1 MRASFWAI
9 LRTLSFHISCAV
21 SAVLAVIAVFK
32 TAETA
37 ITAVYVFV
45 FFLNK
50 QIRITDSFSIDYA
63 DLLCCLITLS
73 PHSYGLLAL
82 CP

>member
-1 MRASFWAI
+1 MRASFWAT

-32 TAETA
+32 TAITA

-63 DLLCCLITLS
+63 DLPYCFITTL
-73 PHSYGLLAL
+73 PHSYGFLAF

>member
-1 MRASFWAI
+1 MRASFRAI
-9 LRTLSFHISCAV
+9 LCTLSFHISCAV
-21 SAVLAVIAVFK
+21 SAVIAVF
-32 TAETA
+32 ETA

-63 DLLCCLITLS
+63 DLLYCLITLS
-73 PHSYGLLAL
+73 PHSHGLLTL

>member
-9 LRTLSFHISCAV
+9 LCTLSFHISCAV
-21 SAVLAVIAVFK
+21 SAVIAVIAVFE
-32 TAETA
+32 TAITA

-73 PHSYGLLAL
+73 PHSHGLLTL

>member
-9 LRTLSFHISCAV
+9 LCTLSFHISCAV

-32 TAETA
+32 TAITA
-37 ITAVYVFV
+37 IYVFV

-63 DLLCCLITLS
+63 DFLCCLITLS
-73 PHSYGLLAL
+73 PHSHGLLAL

>member
-1 MRASFWAI
+1 MRASFWAT

-50 QIRITDSFSIDYA
+50 QICITDSFSIDYA

-73 PHSYGLLAL
+73 PHFHGLLAL